1 MLRHQSDV
9 ESALFSSWSASASI
23 EKRRCA
29 ACFILLSPLALAL
42 PDQPLTALTAL
53 LLLFILSSTLLCK
66 QSRSVQLR
74 CVRQNRLY
82 YAVMMPALL
91 FIIHSKQLAPG
102 LQDLIT
108 FFFLLNCLLTC
119 LLTCLLS
126 FLLFCAR
133 THSNTPRQHHLNL
146 LHTLHF
152 LSLSLLIISLL
163 DAALMML
170 KQIHFA

>member
-1 MLRHQSDV
+1 MLLHQSDV
-9 ESALFSSWSASASI
+9 ESALFSSWSASASV

-42 PDQPLTALTAL
+42 PDQPLAALTAL

-74 CVRQNRLY
+74 CVRQNMLY

-91 FIIHSKQLAPG
+91 FIVHSKHLAPG
-102 LQDLIT
+102 LQALIT

-119 LLTCLLS
+119 LLS
-126 FLLFCAR
+126 FLLFCAQ
-133 THSNTPRQHHLNL
+133 TTSITPRQHHLNL
-146 LHTLHF
+146 LHALHF
-152 LSLSLLIISLL
+152 LSLSLLIICLL

>member
-91 FIIHSKQLAPG
+91 FIVHSKQLAPG
-102 LQDLIT
+102 LQALIT
-108 FFFLLNCLLTC
+108 FFFLLNC

-133 THSNTPRQHHLNL
+133 THSNTPRQYHLNL
-146 LHTLHF
+146 LHALHF
-152 LSLSLLIISLL
+152 LSLSLFIISLL

>member
-1 MLRHQSDV
+1 MLLLQSDV
-9 ESALFSSWSASASI
+9 VSALFSSWSASASV

-29 ACFILLSPLALAL
+29 ACLILLSPLAFAL
-42 PDQPLTALTAL
+42 PDQPLAALTAL
-53 LLLFILSSTLLCK
+53 LLLFILGSTLLCK

-91 FIIHSKQLAPG
+91 FIVHSKQLAPG
-102 LQDLIT
+102 LQALIT
-108 FFFLLNCLLTC
+108 FFFLLNC

-146 LHTLHF
+146 LHALHF